1 MPETARSNKE
11 RVTDFL
17 KLIEDLRAIKTRS
30 YTAEIQRLDEQHRVA
45 LDSAIKNLERR
56 ARGAGP
62 EELHKLQLEAR
73 RVVDADLERSREILA
88 LKYQK
93 LDAGLNA
100 LQHLLKDLAP
110 FWEMEERLRTQ
121 EEALRKID
129 EELNS
134 RRKIADREREEL
146 ERDRNLLQA
155 AEEALGKKSQEL
167 DAKLANLDVVHRARE
182 LDQLQE
188 DLNGKL
194 RAYQEQMALLM
205 REREEL
211 NRDFEKQGEKKAE
224 IEKEMEKLQEERRR
238 LQEEKKNLADTVA
251 REMAATFEAYV
262 RDLLRPPPA

>member
-1 MPETARSNKE
+1 MPETARREKE
-11 RVTDFL
+11 RVTEFL
-17 KLIEDLRAIKTRS
+17 RLLEELRSMKTRFH
-30 YTAEIQRLDEQHRVA
+30 TVELQRLDEQHRVA

-56 ARGAGP
+56 SRGAGP

-73 RVVDADLERSREILA
+73 RIVDADLERSREILA

-100 LQHLLKDLAP
+100 LQHLLEDLLP
-110 FWEMEERLRTQ
+110 LKEMEDRLRAL
-121 EEALRKID
+121 EEALRKAE
-129 EELNS
+129 EELTV
-134 RRKIADREREEL
+134 RRKVLDREEEEL
-146 ERDRNLLQA
+146 ERDRKLLQA
-155 AEEALGKKSQEL
+155 AEEAVVRKQQEL
-167 DAKLANLDVVHRARE
+167 EAKLAQLDVVRRAQE

-194 RAYQEQMALLM
+194 KAYQEQMALLV

-224 IEKEMEKLQEERRR
+224 IEREMEKLEQERRR

-251 REMAATFEAYV
+251 REMAATFEAYI
-262 RDLLRPPPA
+262 RDLLRPSA